1 LPEKF
6 SGQGLLECDL
16 TLQVVARFLAK
27 SDELF
32 VIVELQQS
40 YSSDRTSVRITEKQ
54 DQSNNIATPD
64 RDIKPKHENVL
75 YKPV

>member
-40 YSSDRTSVRITEKQ
+40 YSSDRETRPKQ
-54 DQSNNIATPD
+54 QYSNA
-64 RDIKPKHENVL
+64 
-75 YKPV
+75 